1 MLEADKKKNVVLQG
15 QRNSL
20 FDNVL
25 CLRNKRV
32 SLPLG
37 AGPCYYIKT
46 DLVVSGSEKAEKS
59 CKAHHEPTVT
69 K

>member
-1 MLEADKKKNVVLQG
+1 MLEADKKKNLVLQG
-15 QRNSL
+15 HRNSL
-20 FDNVL
+20 FDHVL

-46 DLVVSGSEKAEKS
+46 DLVVSGSEKAEKKLQS
-59 CKAHHEPTVT
+59 AP
-69 K
+69 